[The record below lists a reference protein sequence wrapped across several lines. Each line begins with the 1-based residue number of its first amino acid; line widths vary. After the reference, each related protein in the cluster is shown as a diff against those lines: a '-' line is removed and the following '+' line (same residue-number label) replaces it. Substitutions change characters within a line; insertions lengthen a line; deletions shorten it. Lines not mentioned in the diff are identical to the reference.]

1 MPPHL
6 CTAYLLA
13 FLCTSLTLLTL
24 PPASAAIDEDV
35 KTLSKVEQL
44 GGRVDESHGFL
55 EIDFHLKGK
64 ALNDTGL
71 AHLASL
77 EKLKWL
83 HLGGTQ
89 VTGEGL
95 HHLRALH
102 HLEALHLENTSV
114 GDKGIS
120 DLIDLPKLRYLNLYG
135 TQITDRGLLE
145 LANSESL
152 ERIYVWKTRVTPE
165 GIAKLRDEN
174 PNIRIS
180 TGLRLDALASTFPE
194 AIEDKPPTRKLV
206 WHPCRNRTEAP
217 VKSDNGVN
225 CQVWFKNET
234 DTTLKLYWISFGDGE
249 LKFYA
254 DLTPG
259 KLRQQNTYARNAW
272 LITNTEDQPL
282 GYFVADEDHALA
294 IIPSSVSS
302 D

>member
-1 MPPHL
+1 M
-6 CTAYLLA
+6 
-13 FLCTSLTLLTL
+13 SLTLFTF
-24 PPASAAIDEDV
+24 PPASSAIEEDG
-35 KTLSKVEQL
+35 KMLSKVEQL

-64 ALNDTGL
+64 ALNDAGL

-102 HLEALHLENTSV
+102 HLEALHLENTPV
-114 GDKGIS
+114 DDDGIS

-135 TQITDRGLLE
+135 TQITDRGLLK
-145 LANSESL
+145 LAGSKSL

-174 PNIRIS
+174 PTIRIS
-180 TGLRLDALASTFPE
+180 TGLQLDALASTFPE

-206 WHPCRNRTEAP
+206 WHPCRSRTEAP

-234 DTTLKLYWISFGDGE
+234 NTKLKLYWISYGDGE

-254 DLTPG
+254 ELSPG

-272 LITNTEDQPL
+272 LITSADEQPL
-282 GYFVADEDHALA
+282 GYFIADEDHALA
-294 IIPSSVSS
+294 VIPSSISS